1 MEVPFLFYF
10 SCFLQYKYLRHICKK
25 FICLIDSALSL
36 DETTEEIL
44 DEDEVLGVSV
54 PYKCNDINIIY

>member
-1 MEVPFLFYF
+1 MFVKELFIYI
-10 SCFLQYKYLRHICKK
+10 L
-25 FICLIDSALSL
+25 FIFIDSALSL

-54 PYKCNDINIIY
+54 LLKCNNNNNNINILDNI

>member
-1 MEVPFLFYF
+1 LEKNYLFTF
-10 SCFLQYKYLRHICKK
+10 
-25 FICLIDSALSL
+25 IDSALSL

-54 PYKCNDINIIY
+54 LLKCNNNNNINILDNR